1 MFDSDV
7 KKKSNNNVSLCH
19 PTVQKKHNEALRIV
33 LVGKTGV
40 EKSATANTIMGKK
53 VFESKLSPV
62 SLTKECD
69 KARGEV
75 DGREVAIVDTPGL
88 FDTNLSQEET
98 LKKIAKCISLSAP
111 GPHVFLVVI
120 ALVRFTQ
127 EEKDAVEMIQT
138 FFGKD
143 AARYIM
149 VLFTNADQLDE
160 EQTIED
166 FLRASSDLQDLIAKC
181 SGRYHDFN
189 NRDKKNRSQVTE
201 LLEKI
206 NKMVTMNGGSYYT
219 TEMFQKAE
227 RAIEEETKRILRE
240 KEEETLRAEEELK
253 AKYEGEFLKKQ
264 QAILGAVTLASA
276 RGSAERENN
285 FTKNPL
291 LYLSSLCS
299 IL

>member
-1 MFDSDV
+1 MAS
-7 KKKSNNNVSLCH
+7 
-19 PTVQKKHNEALRIV
+19 VQKKQNEALRIV

-40 EKSATANTIMGKK
+40 GKSATANTIMGKK

-98 LKKIAKCISLSAP
+98 LKKIAKCISFSAP

-166 FLRASSDLQDLIAKC
+166 FLRASSDLQDVIAKC

-253 AKYEGEFLKKQ
+253 AKYEGECLKEQ
-264 QAILGAVTLASA
+264 QAILSAATLASA

>member
-1 MFDSDV
+1 MAG
-7 KKKSNNNVSLCH
+7 
-19 PTVQKKHNEALRIV
+19 VQKKHNEALRIV

-40 EKSATANTIMGKK
+40 GKSATANTIMGKK

-98 LKKIAKCISLSAP
+98 LKKIAKCISFSAP

-127 EEKDAVEMIQT
+127 EEKDALEMIQKL
-138 FFGKD
+138 FGKD

-166 FLRASSDLQDLIAKC
+166 FLRASSDLQDVIAKC
-181 SGRYHDFN
+181 GGRYHDFN

-253 AKYEGEFLKKQ
+253 AKYEGEFLKEQ
-264 QAILGAVTLASA
+264 QAILRAVTLASA

>member
-1 MFDSDV
+1 MAG
-7 KKKSNNNVSLCH
+7 
-19 PTVQKKHNEALRIV
+19 VQKKQNEALRIV

-40 EKSATANTIMGKK
+40 GKSATANTILGKK

-62 SLTKECD
+62 SLTIECD

-88 FDTNLSQEET
+88 FDTSLSQEET
-98 LKKIAKCISLSAP
+98 LNKIAKCISFSAP
-111 GPHVFLVVI
+111 GPHAFLVVI

-143 AARYIM
+143 AERYIM

-206 NKMVTMNGGSYYT
+206 NKMVTMNGGRYYT

-240 KEEETLRAEEELK
+240 MEEETLRAEEELK
-253 AKYEGEFLKKQ
+253 AKYKGEFLKEQ
-264 QAILGAVTLASA
+264 QAILSVATLASA

-291 LYLSSLCS
+291 RFLSSLCS

>member
-1 MFDSDV
+1 MAG
-7 KKKSNNNVSLCH
+7 
-19 PTVQKKHNEALRIV
+19 VQKKHNEALRIV

-40 EKSATANTIMGKK
+40 GKSATANTIMGKK
-53 VFESKLSPV
+53 VFESKLSLV

-98 LKKIAKCISLSAP
+98 LKKIVKCISLSAP

-181 SGRYHDFN
+181 GGRYHDFN

-206 NKMVTMNGGSYYT
+206 NKMVTMNGGSHYT
-219 TEMFQKAE
+219 TEMFQKAGK
-227 RAIEEETKRILRE
+227 AIEEETKRILRG

-253 AKYEGEFLKKQ
+253 AKYEGECLKKQ
-264 QAILGAVTLASA
+264 QAILSAATLASA

>member
-1 MFDSDV
+1 MAG
-7 KKKSNNNVSLCH
+7 
-19 PTVQKKHNEALRIV
+19 VQKKQNEALRIV

-40 EKSATANTIMGKK
+40 GKSATANTILGEK

-98 LKKIAKCISLSAP
+98 LKKIAKCISFSAP

-127 EEKDAVEMIQT
+127 EEKDSVEMIQT

-143 AARYIM
+143 AARCIM
-149 VLFTNADQLDE
+149 VLFTNADQLEE

-166 FLRASSDLQDLIAKC
+166 FLRASSDLQDVIAKC
-181 SGRYHDFN
+181 GGRYHDFN

-253 AKYEGEFLKKQ
+253 AKYEGEFLKEQ
-264 QAILGAVTLASA
+264 QTILSAATLASA
-276 RGSAERENN
+276 RGLAERENN

-291 LYLSSLCS
+291 CFLSSLCS

>member
-1 MFDSDV
+1 MAG
-7 KKKSNNNVSLCH
+7 
-19 PTVQKKHNEALRIV
+19 VQKKTNEALRIV

-40 EKSATANTIMGKK
+40 GKSATANTILGKK
-53 VFESKLSPV
+53 MFESKLSPV

-98 LKKIAKCISLSAP
+98 LKKIAKCISFSAP

-149 VLFTNADQLDE
+149 VLFTNADQLE

-166 FLRASSDLQDLIAKC
+166 FLRASSDLQDVIAKC
-181 SGRYHDFN
+181 GGRYHDFN

-206 NKMVTMNGGSYYT
+206 NKMVMLNGGRYYT

-264 QAILGAVTLASA
+264 QAILSAATLASA

-291 LYLSSLCS
+291 CLLSSLCS

>member
-1 MFDSDV
+1 MAG
-7 KKKSNNNVSLCH
+7 
-19 PTVQKKHNEALRIV
+19 VQKKKNEALRIV

-40 EKSATANTIMGKK
+40 GKSATANTILGKK
-53 VFESKLSPV
+53 VFESKRSPV

-98 LKKIAKCISLSAP
+98 LMKIAKCISFSAP

-127 EEKDAVEMIQT
+127 EEKDAVEMIQS

-160 EQTIED
+160 EQTIEE
-166 FLRASSDLQDLIAKC
+166 FLRASSDLQDVIAKC
-181 SGRYHDFN
+181 GGRYHDFN

-206 NKMVTMNGGSYYT
+206 NKMVMMNGGSYYT

-227 RAIEEETKRILRE
+227 RAIEEEMKRILRE

-264 QAILGAVTLASA
+264 QAILSAATVASA
-276 RGSAERENN
+276 RGLAERENN

-291 LYLSSLCS
+291 RFLSSLCS